1 MSTNASALGVMSDA
15 DFSTYILENT
25 SYLAITTSSTAGANR
40 INAMDA
46 DDLLPAI
53 FYYTGLSGYSTFAD
67 LASNDSA
74 INIVQSNQY
83 CMEIINANDEAL
95 SYLANIPNEYQE
107 VEYIQSNGSQLIKS
121 GVYISTTGYRANVD
135 FQITSNNPNDQAIIG
150 YYIDGGSGHYRTGY
164 GQNE

>member
-53 FYYTGLSGYSTFAD
+53 FYYTGLS
-67 LASNDSA
+67 
-74 INIVQSNQY
+74 
-83 CMEIINANDEAL
+83 
-95 SYLANIPNEYQE
+95 
-107 VEYIQSNGSQLIKS
+107 
-121 GVYISTTGYRANVD
+121 
-135 FQITSNNPNDQAIIG
+135 
-150 YYIDGGSGHYRTGY
+150 
-164 GQNE
+164 